1 MKGTSKNFVRF
12 IRSGLLLMAMV
23 FAMAALPGFAS
34 RAQAAR
40 YPDYLSFTAVN
51 GDVTIGMKKNGTP
64 DNYVLEYSID
74 RENWMTVK
82 LTNTKKHIITILDGL
97 TVYFRTDRQRD
108 GLGNEIIYD
117 EDLGYDVFHYWNF
130 LMTGEGEIEA
140 AGNVM
145 SLLDPTC
152 EKKSVGEYAFIN
164 LFVLC
169 NKLTKAPE
177 LPARTLA
184 ERCYEGMFFGCD
196 KLTKAPELPA
206 QTLAMGCYQKMFVWC
221 NSLTKAPELSARTM
235 AERCYYAMFEGCG
248 SLTEAPE
255 LPAQTLADSC
265 YAWMFNNC
273 DGLTKAP
280 LLPAQT
286 LADNCYTWMFND
298 CDGLTE
304 APELPAKTLVSGCY
318 NYMFSS
324 CEKIS
329 AVIVGFTGVE
339 ADCSLN
345 GCLYNWLDGVS
356 ETGRLY
362 CPESTLQYTNKELGL
377 PEGWVK
383 KDVNAPDRQKINSFV
398 TRMYEQ
404 CLSREPDQ
412 AGLDGWAG
420 QLDNGSMNGATIAQA
435 FVFSNEM
442 LDKNLSDAEFVKV
455 LYRSMMGREADK
467 AGLAGW
473 VSQLRGGYLSRSEVT
488 EAFVE
493 SIEFTT
499 LCERN
504 GILRGDYVSVGDIER
519 FVTRFYTICLGRQA
533 DQKGHWGWVVNLRD
547 QNMNGA
553 QIAEAFFFSEE
564 FVGKNVSDEAYVDLL
579 YRTIMGREPDE
590 AGKSGWVNELK
601 KGYITR
607 KDMLKAFIESNEFTR
622 LCAGYGI
629 ERGSL

>member
-221 NSLTKAPELSARTM
+221 TSLTKAPELSARTL

-248 SLTEAPE
+248 SLTEAPL

-286 LADNCYTWMFND
+286 LADNCYTWMLND

-345 GCLYNWLDGVS
+345 DCLYNWLDGVS

-362 CPESTLQYTNKELGL
+362 CPEITLQYTNKELGL

-383 KDVNAPDRQKINSFV
+383 KDVNAPDRQKIDSFV

-473 VSQLRGGYLSRSEVT
+473 VSQLRGGYMSRSEVT

-493 SIEFTT
+493 SIEFTA

-547 QNMNGA
+547 KKMNGA

-564 FVGKNVSDEAYVDLL
+564 FVGKNVSDETYVDLL

-590 AGKSGWVNELK
+590 AGKSGWVNQLK
-601 KGYITR
+601 NGYLTR
-607 KDMLKAFIESNEFTR
+607 RDMLKAFIESAEFTN
-622 LCAGYGI
+622 LCGAYGI

>member
-1 MKGTSKNFVRF
+1 
-12 IRSGLLLMAMV
+12 MAMV

-221 NSLTKAPELSARTM
+221 TSLTKAPELSARTL

-286 LADNCYTWMFND
+286 LADNCYTWMLND

-345 GCLYNWLDGVS
+345 DCLYNWLDGVS

-473 VSQLRGGYLSRSEVT
+473 VSQLRGGYMSRSEVT

-493 SIEFTT
+493 SIEFTA

>member
-184 ERCYEGMFFGCD
+184 ERCYEGMFFGCE

-221 NSLTKAPELSARTM
+221 TSLTKAPELSARTM

-473 VSQLRGGYLSRSEVT
+473 VSQLRGGYMSRSEVT

-493 SIEFTT
+493 SIEFTA

>member
-23 FAMAALPGFAS
+23 FAMTALPGFAS

-265 YAWMFNNC
+265 
-273 DGLTKAP
+273 
-280 LLPAQT
+280 
-286 LADNCYTWMFND
+286 
-298 CDGLTE
+298 
-304 APELPAKTLVSGCY
+304 
-318 NYMFSS
+318 
-324 CEKIS
+324 
-329 AVIVGFTGVE
+329 
-339 ADCSLN
+339 
-345 GCLYNWLDGVS
+345 
-356 ETGRLY
+356 
-362 CPESTLQYTNKELGL
+362 
-377 PEGWVK
+377 
-383 KDVNAPDRQKINSFV
+383 
-398 TRMYEQ
+398 
-404 CLSREPDQ
+404 
-412 AGLDGWAG
+412 
-420 QLDNGSMNGATIAQA
+420 
-435 FVFSNEM
+435 
-442 LDKNLSDAEFVKV
+442 
-455 LYRSMMGREADK
+455 
-467 AGLAGW
+467 
-473 VSQLRGGYLSRSEVT
+473 
-488 EAFVE
+488 
-493 SIEFTT
+493 
-499 LCERN
+499 
-504 GILRGDYVSVGDIER
+504 
-519 FVTRFYTICLGRQA
+519 
-533 DQKGHWGWVVNLRD
+533 
-547 QNMNGA
+547 
-553 QIAEAFFFSEE
+553 
-564 FVGKNVSDEAYVDLL
+564 
-579 YRTIMGREPDE
+579 
-590 AGKSGWVNELK
+590 
-601 KGYITR
+601 
-607 KDMLKAFIESNEFTR
+607 
-622 LCAGYGI
+622 
-629 ERGSL
+629 

>member
-1 MKGTSKNFVRF
+1 MENLF
-12 IRSGLLLMAMV
+12 I
-23 FAMAALPGFAS
+23 F
-34 RAQAAR
+34 
-40 YPDYLSFTAVN
+40 N
-51 GDVTIGMKKNGTP
+51 IGRKKNGTP

-108 GLGNEIIYD
+108 GLGNEILYD

-221 NSLTKAPELSARTM
+221 TSLTKAPELSARTM

-547 QNMNGA
+547 HNMNGA

>member
-221 NSLTKAPELSARTM
+221 TSLTKAPELSARTM

-286 LADNCYTWMFND
+286 LADNCYTWMLND

-377 PEGWVK
+377 PAGWVK

-607 KDMLKAFIESNEFTR
+607 KDMLKAFIETTEFTG